1 MCRVYKLRTGAEP
14 FPHPNLPGA
23 DLLYALSAANR
34 SSTRAA
40 EVLLRYPWPGNLREL
55 RNVIRQ

>member
-23 DLLYALSAANR
+23 DLLCLLPTRIALPPTFWSQHEH
-34 SSTRAA
+34 T
-40 EVLLRYPWPGNLREL
+40 G
-55 RNVIRQ
+55 

>member
-23 DLLYALSAANR
+23 DLLYALSAKR
-34 SSTRAA
+34 HCRFVSH
-40 EVLLRYPWPGNLREL
+40 ECVLDEFE
-55 RNVIRQ
+55 